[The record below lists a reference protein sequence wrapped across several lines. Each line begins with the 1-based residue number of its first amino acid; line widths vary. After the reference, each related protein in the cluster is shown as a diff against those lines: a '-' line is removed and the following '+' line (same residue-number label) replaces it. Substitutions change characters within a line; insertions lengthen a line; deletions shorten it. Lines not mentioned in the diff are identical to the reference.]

1 MKKSTWYNLQ
11 AMLAVLLIFSLVI
24 SLFVLLE
31 DKKKMEKDISDLTHL
46 NETLLSSNS
55 ELQDE
60 IWNLKTGLEDLSS
73 QVIQHKRDAKLQEAE
88 IEEINKKSAALVVEK
103 DKLLKQVESLKQ
115 DKNSLSKKIEELE
128 SRKAIQTSK
137 VTLPKTKTLEAN
149 TTDKGSKET
158 PVIVSRGSE
167 GKSKSE
173 PKSEAKVTES
183 KTTESKT
190 SVEGKT
196 MYMNSTAYTAFCEGC
211 SGVTRTGIDLRAN
224 PGLKVI
230 AVDPS
235 VIPLGTKVHVEG
247 YGYAIAGD
255 TGGAIKGNKIDVYV
269 QHRADALSWGRKQVK
284 VTILK

>member
-31 DKKKMEKDISDLTHL
+31 DRKKMEKDISDLTHL

-73 QVIQHKRDAKLQEAE
+73 QVTQHKRDAKLQEAE

-137 VTLPKTKTLEAN
+137 VTPPKTKALEAN
-149 TTDKGSKET
+149 TTDKGSTET
-158 PVIVSRGSE
+158 PIIVSRGSE
-167 GKSKSE
+167 SKSE
-173 PKSEAKVTES
+173 PKSEVKVAG
-183 KTTESKT
+183 KTTESKS

-269 QHRADALSWGRKQVK
+269 QHKDDALRWGRKQVK
-284 VTILK
+284 VVILK